1 MKKPKEPKPLWTVK
15 SKAVNLTEKMDSD
28 GKGTGQWVTVNKS
41 RPSYW
46 EHRLRF
52 EGKTVHTLQGGNGLV
67 ILTRQAEEFN
77 RNSYQP
83 TFNGTKLLQELSASK
98 RRELDDLCAK
108 SVPDLF
114 SMESEVKA

>member
-15 SKAVNLTEKMDSD
+15 SKAVNLKEKTDSD
-28 GKGTGQWVTVNKS
+28 GKGTGVWEPVNKS
-41 RPSYW
+41 KPSHW

-52 EGKTVHTLQGGNGLV
+52 EGKTVHSLQGGNGLV
-67 ILTRQAEEFN
+67 VLTKQAEAFN
-77 RNSYQP
+77 KSSYEP
-83 TFNGTKLLQELSASK
+83 VFNGTKLLHELSAAK

-114 SMESEVKA
+114 PLESEVKA